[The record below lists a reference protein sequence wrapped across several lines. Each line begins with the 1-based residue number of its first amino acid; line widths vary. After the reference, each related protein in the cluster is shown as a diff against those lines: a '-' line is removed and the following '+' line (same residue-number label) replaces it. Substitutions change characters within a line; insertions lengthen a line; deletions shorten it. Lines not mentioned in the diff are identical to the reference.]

1 MAREESGKS
10 RVSQSF
16 HKSVLPK
23 DLSIPDDFKG
33 VLQINVQRQRETET
47 ETETVTQTQ
56 NTAVTVSQM
65 QAQLQVISVQVQQ
78 LQELM
83 QPITV
88 QVQQAQSQQQ
98 AIGAQTAAQL
108 QALQGQ
114 LQMLFMAILGTP
126 AGNDAGERQQLLR
139 EIVAALR
146 NNPQQG

>member
-1 MAREESGKS
+1 MPRGEDGRTRVNQNVQKS
-10 RVSQSF
+10 E
-16 HKSVLPK
+16 LPK
-23 DLSIPDDFKG
+23 EITIPDDFKG

-47 ETETVTQTQ
+47 ETENVTQTQTQ

-65 QAQLQVISVQVQQ
+65 QAQLQAVSVQIQQ

-98 AIGAQTAAQL
+98 ALGAQTAAQL

-114 LQMLFMAILGTP
+114 MQLLFMAILGAP
-126 AGNDAGERQQLLR
+126 AGTDAGERQQLLR
-139 EIVAALR
+139 EIVATLR
-146 NNPQQG
+146 NSPQ